1 MDDMQYLKTKNYE
14 RYPGSDLDTTSKK
27 VLYTNCTIANIILRI
42 TKAYIS

>member
-27 VLYTNCTIANIILRI
+27 F
-42 TKAYIS
+42 YIQSAQ